1 MDSTID
7 IDLDL
12 LASSSAD
19 NPVYY
24 VQYAHARIRSVARN
38 AAEHGVSRQA
48 GFSPTA
54 LDDPADA
61 VLLGALAQFPATV
74 AQAAALREQHR
85 VARYLE
91 QLAAAYHTWYGATR
105 VTPRGDDA
113 VDSGHVARLWLN
125 DAVGQVIANGLDLLG
140 VSAPERM

>member
-1 MDSTID
+1 M
-7 IDLDL
+7 
-12 LASSSAD
+12 
-19 NPVYY
+19 
-24 VQYAHARIRSVARN
+24 ARN
-38 AAEHGVSRQA
+38 AAEHGVSRDPNEA
-48 GFSPTA
+48 PFEPGA

-61 VLLGALAQFPATV
+61 TLLGVLAQFPATV
-74 AQAAALREQHR
+74 AQAAQLREQHR

-91 QLAAAYHTWYGATR
+91 QLAAAYHAWYGATR

-125 DAVGQVIANGLDLLG
+125 DAVGQVLANGLDLLG